1 MTQTTYYRVQTS
13 TTTACGASLCEEPS
27 NCLIVEVLEL
37 PDVTVSATDTTCGE
51 DNGTITFTYPDNP
64 ARTQIEFSLDGG
76 STNLPSVRDHSRST
90 TYTDLASGTYDLYVR
105 WGNTECPVDLPD
117 VMIGASTAAPC
128 FGIGVTRN

>member
-1 MTQTTYYRVQTS
+1 MTLTVN
-13 TTTACGASLCEEPS
+13 ANP
-27 NCLIVEVLEL
+27 N
-37 PDVTVSATDTTCGE
+37 VTVSSTDTTCG
-51 DNGTITFTYPDNP
+51 DDDGTITFTYMDNP
-64 ARTQIEFSLDGG
+64 NRTSIEFSLDGG
-76 STNLPSVRDHSRST
+76 STYLPQVPDNSGST